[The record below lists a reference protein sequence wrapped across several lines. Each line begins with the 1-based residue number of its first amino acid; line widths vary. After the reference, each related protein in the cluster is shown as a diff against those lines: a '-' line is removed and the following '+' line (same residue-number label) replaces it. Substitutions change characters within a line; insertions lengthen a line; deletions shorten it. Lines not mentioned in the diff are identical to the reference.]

1 MKTKLIKK
9 IVRTGGAIIFVCV
22 IAIIASIFGE
32 HEANQVEA
40 AKALELEE
48 VPIAI
53 KSPIAI
59 VNLDEGLV
67 QNEKK
72 VNYGTDLIKSISEDI
87 KVTGLGDARQG
98 IDNGEYSAYIIVP
111 ANFSERVATINE
123 QPTKSMLTYA
133 LSKEIDLTEREKVL
147 GGVVNI
153 YNTFSNALSKVYL
166 SSLIKEYHGVQD
178 IANGIMDR
186 DKLDMEKLL
195 AVNGYDLVELIEIP
209 EMETVDK
216 DISALD
222 LSEQYTKNNNTLA
235 AIDSSYETSLGN
247 GENDYKAILDT
258 LKDVGDYEKTT
269 TQKIN
274 DTKKNISDTTKKVND
289 NSLTETDVEKQ
300 KKTEED
306 EYNQRKLA
314 ITKTLGLLGTH
325 NEDLRKFNQSV
336 LEQSAK
342 YDATEDYYRAFI
354 DQFEDDFVID
364 IVENVP
370 NEIDVNGEPVSMD
383 TKIVRYHVLSE
394 ADFDTYRS
402 LIKQEYVSQL
412 MWMIGNAANNLQVK
426 SEEPAEPEEGEPE
439 EGEPEEGES
448 EEGEPEEPSEPVED
462 PEIVEMI
469 MAQTI
474 LGENLPYDVA
484 SYEWYV
490 EEYILTNC
498 ERAESLPLTAT
509 IPQGDIVA
517 PHIDKGDDTYY
528 EVPQVDADTMT
539 ATVTGDL
546 DKLVVK
552 AKEGANKRNN
562 AYATL
567 FAGHQSGVNTINQK
581 VADIEMAYG
590 DEGTLQA
597 QSNKELSAFNMAS
610 YIDDTALT
618 QHKEDLKS
626 NNEDISQRVSDNT
639 EKYETYTT
647 NVYDATSNNVEALKQ
662 NISDGQEKSKQKLEE
677 GLAEAKDSRETSN
690 QSNSDNLKTFSSRL
704 AYTRLGELENREVYD
719 FIAEPILLDNQ
730 SQLDG
735 LEKKQVKKVPE
746 EPQKGMPQGATKE
759 PMATP
764 MAVVASAIP
773 KWAWFAVGF
782 SVLLMVSLFTIVKI
796 LAHRREEEF

>member
-1 MKTKLIKK
+1 MKRKLIKK
-9 IVRTGGAIIFVCV
+9 IIRTGGAIIFACA
-22 IAIIASIFGE
+22 IAIVASVFGE
-32 HEANQVEA
+32 HEADAVKA
-40 AKALELEE
+40 AKALELED
-48 VPIAI
+48 VPVAI

-67 QNEKK
+67 QNDKK

-87 KVTGLGDARQG
+87 RVTGLGDARQG

-123 QPTKSMLTYA
+123 QPTKSILTYA
-133 LSKEIDLTEREKVL
+133 LSKEMDLTEREKVL

-178 IANGIMDR
+178 AANGIMDR

-216 DISALD
+216 DVSALD

-235 AIDSSYETSLGN
+235 AIDSSYETSLAN
-247 GENDYKAILDT
+247 GESDYKAILDT
-258 LKDVGDYEKTT
+258 LKDVEDYEEAT

-274 DTKKNISDTTKKVND
+274 DTKKDINDTTKNIND
-289 NSLTETDVEKQ
+289 NSLTETDVAKQ

-306 EYNQRKLA
+306 EYNQRKAA
-314 ITKTLGLLGTH
+314 ITKTLGVLGAH
-325 NEDLRKFNQSV
+325 DEDLLKFNQSV

-354 DQFEDDFVID
+354 DQFEGDFVID
-364 IVENVP
+364 MVENVP
-370 NEIDVNGEPVSMD
+370 NEIDVKGTPVSMD
-383 TKIVRYHVLSE
+383 TKIVSYHVLSE
-394 ADFDTYRS
+394 ADFDAYRS
-402 LIKQEYVSQL
+402 LIKQEYVSRL
-412 MWMIGNAANNLQVK
+412 MQMIDNAANNLQVN
-426 SEEPAEPEEGEPE
+426 STEEPAE
-439 EGEPEEGES
+439 S
-448 EEGEPEEPSEPVED
+448 EEGDTEETGEPVED
-462 PEIVEMI
+462 PATAKMI
-469 MAQTI
+469 MAQNI
-474 LGENLPYDVA
+474 LGENLTYDEA

-490 EEYILTNC
+490 EEYILANC
-498 ERAESLPLTAT
+498 ERAESLLLTAT
-509 IPQGDIVA
+509 IPQGDIEA
-517 PHIDKGDDTYY
+517 PHLDKGGNTYY

-539 ATVTGDL
+539 TAVTGEL

-552 AKEGANKRNN
+552 AKEGADKRNS
-562 AYATL
+562 AYTTL
-567 FAGHQSGVNTINQK
+567 FTGYQNGVNTINQK
-581 VADIEMAYG
+581 VADIETAYG
-590 DEGTLQA
+590 DEGTLQT
-597 QSNKELSAFNMAS
+597 QSNKELSAFNIAS
-610 YIDDTALT
+610 YIDDATLT
-618 QHKEDLKS
+618 QHKENLEN
-626 NNEDISQRVSDNT
+626 NNEDISQKVNDNS
-639 EKYETYTT
+639 EKYEAYATD
-647 NVYDATSNNVEALKQ
+647 VYDATSNNVEALKQ

-677 GLAEAKDSRETSN
+677 GLAEAKESRETSN

-704 AYTRLGELENREVYD
+704 AYTRLGELENKEVYD

-735 LEKKQVKKVPE
+735 LEKKQAKKAPE
-746 EPQKGMPQGATKE
+746 EPQKDVPQGATKG

-764 MAVVASAIP
+764 MSVVASVIP

-782 SVLLMVSLFTIVKI
+782 GVLLMVSLFTIVKI
-796 LAHRREEEF
+796 LAHKRKEEF